1 LTPQQQ
7 KNRTFAAVL
16 TLLEAQT
23 KQQPVLL
30 VFEDVHWIDPT
41 SFELLKR
48 IRDRIAHWRMLAIIS
63 ARSDFGLSWAE
74 HPHATNLAIKRLGRQ
89 DVTAMIDS
97 MNAEA
102 SLPPTVIE
110 QIIAKAEGLPLFVEE
125 ITNAVVEDANRKLT
139 EGQQSLDVQSTFVVP
154 ATLHESLMARLNLA
168 AQMKTVAQIAS
179 VIGREFSLKLMR
191 LPNCPNVACG
201 PRSIACSN
209 PVFSFKQASQI
220 AKPSCLN
227 MRWYR
232 TKPTPACYVRTG
244 GQFITGQLR
253 RSAAILPTLQRLHQK
268 SLRTTIPRPA
278 GSCLRST
285 TGRGPVD

>member
-1 LTPQQQ
+1 M
-7 KNRTFAAVL
+7 L

-48 IRDRIAHWRMLAIIS
+48 IRDRIAHWRMLAVIS

-89 DVTAMIDS
+89 DVTAMIDL

-102 SLPPTVIE
+102 SLPPAVIE

-139 EGQQSLDVQSTFVVP
+139 AGQQSLDVQSTFMVP
-154 ATLHESLMARLNLA
+154 ATLHD
-168 AQMKTVAQIAS
+168 
-179 VIGREFSLKLMR
+179 
-191 LPNCPNVACG
+191 
-201 PRSIACSN
+201 
-209 PVFSFKQASQI
+209 
-220 AKPSCLN
+220 
-227 MRWYR
+227 
-232 TKPTPACYVRTG
+232 
-244 GQFITGQLR
+244 
-253 RSAAILPTLQRLHQK
+253 H
-268 SLRTTIPRPA
+268 
-278 GSCLRST
+278 
-285 TGRGPVD
+285 